1 MHTDFA
7 ACYRAVASRDA
18 RFDGRVYTAVETTR
32 IYCRP
37 SCPARTPLQHHV
49 RFYAHPAAAER
60 DGFRPCRRCRPEVSP
75 DAPDWDVRADVAGR
89 ALRLIADGLI
99 DDEGV
104 ASVAA
109 RLGVTP
115 RHLHRLLVA
124 EVGAG
129 PLAIARSR
137 RAQLARQ
144 LLERTDWPVT
154 RVAFAAGFSSVR
166 QFNDTLQAI
175 YRCTPTRLR
184 ASRPADAG
192 PDTLTLRLGYRPP
205 LASQSLLAYLAPR
218 AIPGVEEV
226 VGGCYRRTVAQD
238 GGAVVLEL
246 EAVPARR
253 HVLLRL
259 HSPDPRRL
267 TRVAQ
272 RARRIFDLTADP
284 SAVAEALGGD
294 PLLGPLVASRPGLR
308 VPGCYDGFE
317 LAVRAILGQQVS
329 VAAAT
334 TTAGRLVAAFGK
346 PLDAARTGV
355 GPQRVPG
362 GLTHTFP
369 DAATLAA
376 ADVASIG
383 MPSRRAAAVRA
394 LAAAVAEDRVVLDG
408 TADPAMMQRRLARLP
423 GIGPWTVAY
432 VALRALRDPDAFPA
446 SDLGLLRAAGRYDPA
461 LEDQRALAARAEAWR
476 PWRGYAALHLWTS
489 SATAHATTDRQGPLS

>member
-37 SCPARTPLQHHV
+37 SCPARTPLADHV

-60 DGFRPCRRCRPEVSP
+60 DGFRPCRRCRPEISP

-104 ASVAA
+104 AGVAA

-115 RHLHRLLVA
+115 RHLRRLLVA

-166 QFNDTLQAI
+166 QFNDTLKTI

-184 ASRPADAG
+184 AARPAQAAG
-192 PDTLTLRLGYRPP
+192 TLTLRLGYRPP
-205 LASQSLLAYLAPR
+205 LDIQALLAYLAPR

-226 VGGCYRRTVAQD
+226 AGGCYRRTIAQD
-238 GGAVVLEL
+238 GGAAVLEL
-246 EAVPARR
+246 DAAPARR

-259 HSPDPRRL
+259 DSPDPLRL

-272 RARRIFDLTADP
+272 RARRVFDLTADP
-284 SAVAEALGGD
+284 AAVAEALADD
-294 PLLGPLVASRPGLR
+294 PLLGPLVAGRPGLR

-329 VAAAT
+329 VTAAT
-334 TTAGRLVAAFGK
+334 TMAGRLVAAFGK
-346 PLDAARTGV
+346 PLDGARTGV
-355 GPQRVPG
+355 GVPEVPG

-383 MPSRRAAAVRA
+383 MPARRAATVRA
-394 LAAAVAEDRVVLDG
+394 LAAAVADGSVVLDG
-408 TADPAMMQRRLARLP
+408 TADPAVTQRRLARLP

-432 VALRALRDPDAFPA
+432 VALRALRDPALA
-446 SDLGLLRAAGRYDPA
+446 DP
-461 LEDQRALAARAEAWR
+461 RALAARAEAWR
-476 PWRGYAALHLWTS
+476 PWRGYAALHLWTAS
-489 SATAHATTDRQGPLS
+489 PIVHTATDRQGSFS